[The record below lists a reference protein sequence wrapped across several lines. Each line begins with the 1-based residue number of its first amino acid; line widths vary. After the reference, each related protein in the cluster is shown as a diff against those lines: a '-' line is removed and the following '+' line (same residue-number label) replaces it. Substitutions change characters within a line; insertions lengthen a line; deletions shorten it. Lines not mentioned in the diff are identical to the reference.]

1 MQSIIPRDVLQ
12 RLERTERTVCVV
24 DASRSPQLDPA
35 HQASRRLRV
44 GVLVSVGKLPA
55 WMLTVLERINES
67 PSLELVLIRVESE
80 RARQTSASWR
90 YFILNLW
97 KRFDSISFA
106 KENTALR
113 LADTPHELNHV
124 NTLHIAPGLLSDTD
138 LERLK
143 AAQLDVILSLDQDDL
158 IPRLLDTAEH
168 GVWSLCD
175 GHENATAES
184 ALWDIVERRD
194 VSPAAI
200 VRHTR
205 TGSEVVYHSVFAC
218 DPRSLARHR
227 NRVCSRWPT
236 FVHQALLNY
245 SSATPKQ
252 VRGVKSVAP
261 EMAVQRGLPG
271 NLQMLTFLVRQ
282 FGDGL
287 LRKIRRSVFQ
297 EQWLIG
303 IRHRRTGND
312 AFRLGAFNLISAPPG
327 HFYADPFVFE
337 TEGEQYLFFED
348 YVRGQ
353 SKGVIACIQIDDPG
367 FVGEPKV
374 VLETDYHLS
383 NPTIFRWEGQS
394 YMLPETR
401 DSGRISL
408 FRAVDFPWR
417 WEFDR
422 VLIDSVWAVDP
433 TLFEH
438 AGKFWMFAGGVER
451 NGLIDGELFLFFSDS
466 PFGPW
471 VGHPR
476 NPVVADARRA
486 RPAGQVFT
494 LQGQLVRPGQ
504 DCARRYGRAVV
515 LNRIEVLSETQYR
528 ESPFLTLGSDW
539 FPGNI
544 GTHVLNQSANYQVV
558 DGRFYSPKYSAGGS
572 FVCFWNRILP
582 SSSCFKVPRR
592 A

>member
-12 RLERTERTVCVV
+12 RLERTVCVV

-90 YFILNLW
+90 YFILNVW

-205 TGSEVVYHSVFAC
+205 TGSEVVYHSVF
-218 DPRSLARHR
+218 
-227 NRVCSRWPT
+227 
-236 FVHQALLNY
+236 
-245 SSATPKQ
+245 
-252 VRGVKSVAP
+252 
-261 EMAVQRGLPG
+261 
-271 NLQMLTFLVRQ
+271 
-282 FGDGL
+282 
-287 LRKIRRSVFQ
+287 
-297 EQWLIG
+297 
-303 IRHRRTGND
+303 
-312 AFRLGAFNLISAPPG
+312 
-327 HFYADPFVFE
+327 
-337 TEGEQYLFFED
+337 
-348 YVRGQ
+348 
-353 SKGVIACIQIDDPG
+353 
-367 FVGEPKV
+367 
-374 VLETDYHLS
+374 
-383 NPTIFRWEGQS
+383 
-394 YMLPETR
+394 
-401 DSGRISL
+401 
-408 FRAVDFPWR
+408 PWR
-417 WEFDR
+417 GIATE
-422 VLIDSVWAVDP
+422 SV
-433 TLFEH
+433 
-438 AGKFWMFAGGVER
+438 R
-451 NGLIDGELFLFFSDS
+451 
-466 PFGPW
+466 
-471 VGHPR
+471 
-476 NPVVADARRA
+476 
-486 RPAGQVFT
+486 AGQHSST
-494 LQGQLVRPGQ
+494 RHYSTIPRQLLSKFVASSPSLPRWRCNAACPGISR
-504 DCARRYGRAVV
+504 C
-515 LNRIEVLSETQYR
+515 
-528 ESPFLTLGSDW
+528 
-539 FPGNI
+539 
-544 GTHVLNQSANYQVV
+544 
-558 DGRFYSPKYSAGGS
+558 
-572 FVCFWNRILP
+572 
-582 SSSCFKVPRR
+582 
-592 A
+592 